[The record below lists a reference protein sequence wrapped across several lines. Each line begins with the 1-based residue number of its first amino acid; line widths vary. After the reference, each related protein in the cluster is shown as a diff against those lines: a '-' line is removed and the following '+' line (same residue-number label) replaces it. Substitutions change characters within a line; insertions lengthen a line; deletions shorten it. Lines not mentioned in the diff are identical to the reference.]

1 MMGKI
6 TLIGGAVFAA
16 VIFVLA
22 LVVRHLNSELRVLK
36 CKLAATEKA
45 KDEYAA
51 QAARLANAVDVMKK
65 NKDEANEKINALDSG
80 DSVDNAIGVLSK
92 PKG

>member
-1 MMGKI
+1 MTKFF
-6 TLIGGAVFAA
+6 LIGGAVMAA
-16 VIFVLA
+16 MIFVLV
-22 LVVRHLNSELRVLK
+22 LVVRHLLSELRVLK
-36 CKLAATEKA
+36 CKLDATEKA

-51 QAARLANAVDVMKK
+51 QAARLANAVDVLKK

>member
-6 TLIGGAVFAA
+6 TLIGGAVLAA
-16 VIFVLA
+16 VIFVLV
-22 LVVRHLNSELRVLK
+22 LVVRHLLSELRVLK
-36 CKLAATEKA
+36 CKLEATEKA
-45 KDEYAA
+45 KNEYAA
-51 QAARLANAVDVMKK
+51 QAARLANAVDVLKK

>member
-1 MMGKI
+1 MIGKI
-6 TLIGGAVFAA
+6 TLIGGAVCA
-16 VIFVLA
+16 VAIFVLS
-22 LVVRHLNSELRVLK
+22 LVIRHLNSELRVLK
-36 CKLAATEKA
+36 CKLEATEKA
-45 KDEYAA
+45 KNEYAA
-51 QAARLANAVDVMKK
+51 QAARLANAVDVLKK

>member
-6 TLIGGAVFAA
+6 TLIGGAVLSA
-16 VIFVLA
+16 VIFVLG
-22 LVVRHLNSELRVLK
+22 LVVRHLYSELRVLK
-36 CKLAATEKA
+36 CKQEATEKA
-45 KDEYAA
+45 KNEYAA
-51 QAARLANAVDVMKK
+51 EAARLANAVDVLKK

>member
-1 MMGKI
+1 MTKFF
-6 TLIGGAVFAA
+6 LIGGAVLA
-16 VIFVLA
+16 VAIFVLA
-22 LVVRHLNSELRVLK
+22 LVIRHLNSELRVLK
-36 CKLAATEKA
+36 CKLEATEKA
-45 KDEYAA
+45 KNEYAA
-51 QAARLANAVDVMKK
+51 QAARLARAVDVMKK

>member
-6 TLIGGAVFAA
+6 TLIGGAVCA
-16 VIFVLA
+16 VAIFVLA
-22 LVVRHLNSELRVLK
+22 LIIRHLNSELRVLK
-36 CKLAATEKA
+36 CKQEVTEKA

-51 QAARLANAVDVMKK
+51 QAARLANAVDIMKK

>member
-1 MMGKI
+1 MAKLF
-6 TLIGGAVFAA
+6 LIGGTVCAVA
-16 VIFVLA
+16 IFVLS
-22 LVVRHLNSELRVLK
+22 LVIRHLNSELCVLK
-36 CKLAATEKA
+36 CKLEATEKA
-45 KDEYAA
+45 KNEYAA
-51 QAARLANAVDVMKK
+51 QAARLASAVDVMKK

>member
-1 MMGKI
+1 MTKFF
-6 TLIGGAVFAA
+6 LIGGAVLA
-16 VIFVLA
+16 VAIFVLA
-22 LVVRHLNSELRVLK
+22 LVIRHLNSELRVLK
-36 CKLAATEKA
+36 CKLEATEKA
-45 KDEYAA
+45 KNEYAA
-51 QAARLANAVDVMKK
+51 QAARLANTVDVLKK